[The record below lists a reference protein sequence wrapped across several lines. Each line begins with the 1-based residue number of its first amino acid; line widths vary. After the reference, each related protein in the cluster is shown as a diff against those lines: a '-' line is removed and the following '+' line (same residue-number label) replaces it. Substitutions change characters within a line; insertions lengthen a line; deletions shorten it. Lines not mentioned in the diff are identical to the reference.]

1 MDKLFKIHRCYHC
14 GAILQDE
21 HPHEAGFITKEI
33 LSKYPE
39 GFLLCNK
46 CYQKEK
52 FKNTQPEVPF
62 DVEYLQ
68 ILDQAK
74 AKEALIIYIV
84 DLLSFEGSIV
94 PSIIEKLKDQNV
106 IVVANKRDL
115 LPPNVSDEKLSEYVY
130 QKLSSYGL
138 KVTNTVLVSST
149 TGYNIKVLN
158 ELILQNGKNKDIYV
172 LGASVSGKSALISAL
187 LKEYNNTTNKVIAT
201 FPFKGTNLMG
211 MRIPLN
217 SKHYLFETPG
227 TSVDNSISSK
237 VERNIQNQL
246 VPKRAINPRKF
257 NLGEGNSVVLGGL
270 ACIELRSKE
279 KTAIDLY
286 CSERVEVGFH
296 KRKAY
301 QSFELSIQRE
311 ELAPSSSKYTDIRDF
326 DIYDFEISN
335 SEQKDIGIAGLGWF
349 TFKGGNQ
356 IFRIYVPKGVFVY
369 VSKSKI
375 EYVNK

>member
-1 MDKLFKIHRCYHC
+1 MDQLIKIHRCYHC

-21 HPHEAGFITKEI
+21 HPHEVGFITKEI

-39 GFLLCNK
+39 GFLLCNS

-52 FKNTQPEVPF
+52 FKNTTPEVPF

-74 AKEALIIYIV
+74 AKDALVIYVI
-84 DLLSFEGSIV
+84 DLLSFEGSMV
-94 PSIIEKLKDQNV
+94 SSIIEKLKDQNL
-106 IVVANKRDL
+106 IVAANKRDL
-115 LPPNVSDEKLSEYVY
+115 LPANISDEKLSEYVY

-138 KVTNTVLVSST
+138 KVANTVLVSST
-149 TGYNIKVLN
+149 TGYNIKTLN

-172 LGASVSGKSALISAL
+172 IGASVSGKSALISAL

-227 TSVDNSISSK
+227 TSVDNSILSK
-237 VERNIQNQL
+237 VERPVQNQL
-246 VPKRAINPRKF
+246 IPKKAIQPRKYT
-257 NLGEGNSVVLGGL
+257 LGEGNSIVIGGL
-270 ACIELRSKE
+270 ACVELKSKE
-279 KTAIDLY
+279 RTQIELY
-286 CSERVEVGFH
+286 CSERVEVGTH

-301 QSFELSIQRE
+301 QSFENSLLRE
-311 ELAPSSSKYTDIRDF
+311 ELSPSSSKFVDIRDF
-326 DIYDFEISN
+326 DIYDFEIAN
-335 SEQKDIGIAGLGWF
+335 SETKDIGIAGLGWF
-349 TFKGGNQ
+349 TFKGNSQ
-356 IFRIYVPKGVFVY
+356 IFRIYVPKGVFVH
-369 VSKSKI
+369 VSKSKV
-375 EYVNK
+375 EYVDK